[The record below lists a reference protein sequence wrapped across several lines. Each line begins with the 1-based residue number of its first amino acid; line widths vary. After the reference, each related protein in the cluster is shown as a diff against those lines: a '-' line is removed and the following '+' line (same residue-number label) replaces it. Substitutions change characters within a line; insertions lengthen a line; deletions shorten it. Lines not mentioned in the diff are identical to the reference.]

1 VRGPRHDWFGN
12 CPCFNLVDVFC
23 THRDGFLDKK
33 SSKPFVGG
41 IDIFREEKCLYCT
54 YVVSACFGV
63 SEYSA
68 CNG

>member
-1 VRGPRHDWFGN
+1 MIGWGIALALILSTF
-12 CPCFNLVDVFC
+12 FC

-63 SEYSA
+63 SEYSV
-68 CNG
+68 CNA